1 MITRVQIKN
10 FRSLADVD
18 VELNQLNVL
27 VGKNGSGKSNFL
39 DALRFVRDAL
49 QLGLDNAIT
58 ARYGIDSLWRWAVT
72 RKFDLQITITIKT
85 GGFHGEYGF
94 ILGRSKGTFHVKS
107 EFSMCQRNNKT
118 DSFEVKNGQLLVDIQ
133 SRNSAIIPSQR
144 DSVEKNA
151 LALPYLSVISP
162 LFSQLRHELSGS
174 FYSIFPNTLREP
186 QIPSTNSTLNDNA
199 DNLASIIQKIKSQN
213 TWFEDLRT
221 ALSMVTDGIRDINV
235 KAVGKHLTTE
245 LLHQDVKV
253 SSRSVKEPWFSLAQ
267 ESDGTLRMLGLL
279 VALYQKDNH
288 NGLIA
293 LEEPEL
299 ALHPGALTVLSEV
312 IREASKRRQI
322 IITTQSPD
330 LISRFE
336 AEELRIVERQNGLTS
351 IGLLDETQRA
361 VIEEQLFS
369 AGDLLRIE
377 GLRSKSI

>member
-10 FRSLADVD
+10 FRSIANVD

-27 VGKNGSGKSNFL
+27 VGKNSSGKSNFL

-58 ARYGIDSLWRWAVT
+58 LRYGLDSLWNWTAT
-72 RKFDLQITITIKT
+72 RKSNLQITITTKSNN
-85 GGFHGEYGF
+85 FQGEYGL
-94 ILGRSKGTFHVKS
+94 ILARNKDIFQVKS
-107 EFSMCQRNNKT
+107 EFCKCQQDNQI
-118 DSFEVKNGQLLVDIQ
+118 DSFEVKDGQLSINIQSISPTIPLKNNLVDK
-133 SRNSAIIPSQR
+133 NSLTMSFIH
-144 DSVEKNA
+144 
-151 LALPYLSVISP
+151 LISP
-162 LFSQLRHELSGS
+162 LFSHLVNELNGG

-186 QIPSTNSTLNDNA
+186 QIPSNNLILEDHA
-199 DNLASIIQKIKSQN
+199 GNLASVLKHIKEQGI
-213 TWFEDLRT
+213 WFEDLQA
-221 ALSMVTDGIRDINV
+221 ALAMVIDGISKVNV
-235 KAVGKHLTTE
+235 KSIGGYLVTE
-245 LLHQDVKV
+245 LLHQDVNS
-253 SSRSVKEPWFSLAQ
+253 SSRSAKEPWFNLAQ

-299 ALHPGALTVLSEV
+299 ALHPGALAVLSDV

-336 AEELRIVERQNGLTS
+336 AEELRIVERQNGLTT
-351 IGLLDETQRA
+351 IGLLDETQRS
-361 VIEEQLFS
+361 VIEDQLFS

-377 GLRSKSI
+377 GLRSKSV

>member
-39 DALRFVRDAL
+39 DALRFVRDSL
-49 QLGLDNAIT
+49 RLGIDNAIIS
-58 ARYGIDSLWRWAVT
+58 RHGIESLWRWTPT
-72 RKFDLQITITIKT
+72 RKFDLQITITVKKDNLQA
-85 GGFHGEYGF
+85 EYGF
-94 ILGRSKGTFHVKS
+94 ILSYSKGNFHVKS
-107 EFSMCQRNNKT
+107 EFCQCQRGNKI
-118 DSFEVKNGQLLVDIQ
+118 DSFEVKDGHLSVEIQ
-133 SRNSAIIPSQR
+133 SKNATITPSRRNY
-144 DSVEKNA
+144 VEKNA
-151 LALPYLSVISP
+151 LALPYISVISP
-162 LFSQLRHELSGS
+162 LFSQLRHQLSGS
-174 FYSIFPNTLREP
+174 FYSIFPNTLRDP
-186 QIPSTNSTLNDNA
+186 QIPSTNSSLNDNA

-213 TWFEDLRT
+213 IWFDDLIT
-221 ALSMVTDGIRDINV
+221 ALNSVTNGISDINV

-245 LLHQDVKV
+245 LLHKDVKI
-253 SSRSVKEPWFSLAQ
+253 SSRSAKAPWFSLAQ

-299 ALHPGALTVLSEV
+299 ALHPGALAVLSDV

-351 IGLLDETQRA
+351 IGLLDETQRS
-361 VIEEQLFS
+361 VIEDQLFS

-377 GLRSKSI
+377 GLRSKSV